1 MIETPATR
9 VLIVPASAPHANV
22 ISALHGLCFDD
33 PWSPFTVRQVLGM
46 PGAFGLLAV
55 PEGYTVPETDLAG
68 FVLVRL
74 AAGECEVLS
83 LAVGQAW
90 RGLGVG
96 RALLDAAID
105 RARAACATMV
115 FLEVAEDNP
124 AAQGLYQKLGFS
136 AVGRRDDY
144 YKRRHGP
151 AVAALTYSL
160 TLVP

>member
-1 MIETPATR
+1 MMATPATR
-9 VLIVPASAPHANV
+9 ILIVAASVPHANV

-55 PEGYTVPETDLAG
+55 PEGYSAPETDLAG
-68 FVLVRL
+68 FVLARF
-74 AAGECEVLS
+74 AGGECEVLS
-83 LAVGQAW
+83 LAVGKAW
-90 RGLGVG
+90 RSRGVG
-96 RALLDAAID
+96 RMLLDAAIH
-105 RARAACATMV
+105 RARAAGATKM

-136 AVGRRDDY
+136 AVGRREDY

-151 AVAALTYSL
+151 AAAALTYALPLS
-160 TLVP
+160 P

>member
-1 MIETPATR
+1 METPATR
-9 VLIVPASAPHANV
+9 ILIVPASAPHANV
-22 ISALHGLCFDD
+22 ISALHGSCFDD

-55 PEGYTVPETDLAG
+55 PEGYSVTETDLAG

-74 AAGECEVLS
+74 AAGGCEVLS
-83 LAVGQAW
+83 LAVGEAW
-90 RGLGVG
+90 RGRGVG

-105 RARAACATMV
+105 RARATGATVV

-124 AAQGLYQKLGFS
+124 AAQRLYRKLGFS

-160 TLVP
+160 PLAP

>member
-1 MIETPATR
+1 METPTTR
-9 VLIVPASAPHANV
+9 ILIVPASTPHANV

-55 PEGYTVPETDLAG
+55 PEGYSVPETDLSG

-83 LAVGQAW
+83 LAVGEAW
-90 RGLGVG
+90 RGRGVG
-96 RALLDAAID
+96 RGLLDAAID
-105 RARAACATMV
+105 RARAAGATMA

-124 AAQGLYQKLGFS
+124 AAQGLYRKLGFHV
-136 AVGRRDDY
+136 VGRRNDY

-160 TLVP
+160 PLTP